1 MVKTGPQMPVSCRR
15 LPRKYI
21 LASIR
26 AGTRL
31 PGCRIKCSP
40 WRYFISN
47 RSLLLPFVAALL
59 VFAVAACSRPPE
71 LIGIDNPAVP
81 TASVR
86 DLSRKRIFITTT
98 REASEVV
105 GAFYSANR
113 APELGL
119 ASVEVTVPPNHT
131 LGRLERAK
139 RLPPDPRTEFAIV
152 DPVIYNSDDAFVS
165 EINRELATRP
175 VGQRKVLLFIHGY
188 NNTTSD
194 ALLRLAQFVEDTG
207 FQGVPVLFTWA
218 SAARAPRYVYDL
230 NSALVARVKIK
241 EMADILVRTRA
252 ESADLFAHSMGAFLM
267 MEGLVDAE
275 QAGYLG
281 RRKTINHFILAS
293 PDIDIDLFRTQIGQ
307 LPQAVRDKMYILVSK
322 DDSALRL
329 SRRIAGG
336 VPRVGAA
343 DAQELERLGPTV
355 IDLSEID
362 NSSSGS
368 HSKFAGSPEVV
379 RLIGSGLNTAG
390 RFGDSATPGLDRIL
404 EGVPIRI
411 VGN

>member
-1 MVKTGPQMPVSCRR
+1 MPVSCRR

-31 PGCRIKCSP
+31 PRCRIKCSA

-71 LIGIDNPAVP
+71 LIGIDNPAFP

-152 DPVIYNSDDAFVS
+152 DPVIYNSDDAFIS

-293 PDIDIDLFRTQIGQ
+293 PDIDIDLFRTQIGL
-307 LPQAVRDKMYILVSK
+307 LPQAVREKMYILVSK

-379 RLIGSGLNTAG
+379 QLIGSGLNTAG

-404 EGVPIRI
+404 DGVPIRI